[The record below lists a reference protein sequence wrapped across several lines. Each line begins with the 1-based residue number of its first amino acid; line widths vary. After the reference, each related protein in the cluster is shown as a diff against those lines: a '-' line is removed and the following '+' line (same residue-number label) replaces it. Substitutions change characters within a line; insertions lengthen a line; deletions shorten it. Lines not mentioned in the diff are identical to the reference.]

1 MVDEVLVESWAV
13 CSGWVEEFCINTQD
27 YIDGHDFGVAVFVK
41 SDDGNYID
49 EPFGMRPMCNYHLN
63 NGEFPHPSG
72 GGVFLTRQTWEL
84 LVQMCGYLTEE
95 EGEVCFE
102 ADLIKPTLE
111 PFWNTD
117 RRSYADVTPQGE
129 VLEYAKQAAIALGL
143 IE

>member
-1 MVDEVLVESWAV
+1 
-13 CSGWVEEFCINTQD
+13 
-27 YIDGHDFGVAVFVK
+27 
-41 SDDGNYID
+41 
-49 EPFGMRPMCNYHLN
+49 MCNYHLN

-117 RRSYADVTPQGE
+117 RRSYADITPQGE